1 MLNALLDRFGLE
13 PPERPTLVR
22 WTLKL
27 VGVWVVVLTTS
38 WFLLQWYSR
47 RGDVISVPDVRGME
61 REAAV
66 EALEEA
72 GLEPMQL
79 DSVYKDGAEPHHVAD
94 QVPPPGSQIKGGRLV
109 YLTTYRALPPS
120 ESIGVKEGQDL
131 AVARI
136 ILQNKGFRITEVA
149 EPHTTL
155 LNKVIRIT
163 DARGRTVSSG
173 SRYPRGAS
181 LTVVYGSADGGRV
194 PVPALLGLSYSAARD
209 GLRQREATQQ
219 ICASRVLTCLRARG
233 AKCLPAPRWTLNSDF
248 RRSGQEQTTN
258 ERERRTSHGEGP
270 FLACRGVGVH
280 SVRRVGSTV
289 HGARRSGI
297 RSVGRASSCRD
308 TAHGSPGCRPRRRLV
323 AALF

>member
-27 VGVWVVVLTTS
+27 VGVWVVVLTAS

-194 PVPALLGLSYSAARD
+194 QVPALLGLSYSAARD
-209 GLRQREATQQ
+209 SLLLNRLALGLVSLSARAT
-219 ICASRVLTCLRARG
+219 AAG
-233 AKCLPAPRWTLNSDF
+233 GD
-248 RRSGQEQTTN
+248 TTN
-258 ERERRTSHGEGP
+258 
-270 FLACRGVGVH
+270 L
-280 SVRRVGSTV
+280 RVTRFDVSSGTGSEVPAGTEV
-289 HGARRSGI
+289 DLELGLPEEWTGTN
-297 RSVGRASSCRD
+297 D
-308 TAHGSPGCRPRRRLV
+308 E
-323 AALF
+323 